1 MRQQNQQK
9 AGFSLVEL
17 SIVLVILGLLTGGI
31 LGGQSL
37 IRAAELRGISAD
49 FGKYTVALRSFQ
61 DRYFQLPG
69 DMTNAG
75 LFWTD
80 FGGSCPSP
88 YNASLPR
95 RTCNG
100 DGNGR
105 IGDVDNFEIYRFWQ
119 HLTNAGLIE
128 GQYAGVVG
136 TTVNGG
142 TNVQFGINVPGSR
155 IATAGY
161 TVRYISQP
169 CGGGGSSY
177 LGLCNGT
184 NVIFFGS
191 IDAHLT
197 RGPVL
202 KPDEAWSIDQKVDDG
217 RPGFGGLQV
226 PSPNSSFQPNCATS
240 NVQATAEYNVQ
251 STTNA
256 CGLLFTFM
264 R

>member
-1 MRQQNQQK
+1 MTDRQ
-9 AGFSLVEL
+9 GFSLVEL
-17 SIVLVILGLLTGGI
+17 SIVLVILGLLVGGV
-31 LGGQSL
+31 LSGQAL
-37 IRAAELRGISAD
+37 IRAAELRSINAD
-49 FGKYTVALRSFQ
+49 FEKFTVAVRSFQ

-88 YNASLPR
+88 YNSAEPK

-105 IGDVDNFEIYRFWQ
+105 VGDVSTFETYRFWQ
-119 HLTNAGLIE
+119 HLTNSGLIE

-136 TTVNGG
+136 TAVNGG
-142 TNVQFGINVPGSR
+142 TTVQFGVNVPGSR
-155 IATAGY
+155 ISRAGY
-161 TVRYISQP
+161 TIRYISQP

-177 LGLCNGT
+177 LGLCGSGA

-191 IDAHLT
+191 VDAHLT

-202 KPDEAWSIDQKVDDG
+202 KPDEAWSIDRKVDDG
-217 RPGFGGLQV
+217 KPGFGAVQV

-240 NVQATAEYNVQ
+240 NIQASAEYNVQ
-251 STTNA
+251 SNGND
-256 CGLLFTFM
+256 CGLLFAFM